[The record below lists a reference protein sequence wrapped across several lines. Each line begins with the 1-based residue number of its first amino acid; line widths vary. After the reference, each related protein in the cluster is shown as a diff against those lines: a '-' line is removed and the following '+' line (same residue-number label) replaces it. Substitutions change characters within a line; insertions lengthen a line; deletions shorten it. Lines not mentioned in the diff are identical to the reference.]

1 MENVNERVNVLVKF
15 FEGKTTPT
23 LFEWRGRSYQIKRIS
38 LIFDRSD
45 GGKRFLC
52 FAVDTGNMMAEL
64 AMNREDFAWKIAAC
78 EQSYI

>member
-15 FEGKTTPT
+15 FDGKTSPT

-38 LIFDRSD
+38 LIFDRTD

-52 FAVDTGNMMAEL
+52 FAVDTGGMMAEL
-64 AMNREDFAWKIAAC
+64 VFNRQDLNWTMTGCHPE
-78 EQSYI
+78 